1 MTGFLASTAGNTHAS
16 IDEWQTM
23 MLARPP
29 EGVTVTLYSDGLDEE
44 QRRLTSLQ
52 VTDDL
57 NEAVAES
64 LARHDDRDLAVIPEG
79 PYVVPFA
86 N

>member
-1 MTGFLASTAGNTHAS
+1 
-16 IDEWQTM
+16 M

-29 EGVTVTLYSDGLDEE
+29 EGATVTLYSDGLDEE

-64 LARHDDRDLAVIPEG
+64 LARHGDADLAVIPEG